1 MADVGDSYKKSTT
14 SICTDTT
21 QASCRQTQALH
32 TQMTGMMVDATRDT
46 HYENPAKPT
55 GPTKVVPGG
64 GRRGEGFQMEYA
76 LRVSWMS
83 LFTAGTLFVL
93 YGIVR

>member
-1 MADVGDSYKKSTT
+1 MANVGDSYKQSTA

-32 TQMTGMMVDATRDT
+32 NQMTLLSVDANRDA
-46 HYENPAKPT
+46 HYEKPANPA
-55 GPTKVVPGG
+55 GATKTIPGG
-64 GRRGEGFQMEYA
+64 GTREGFQMEYA
-76 LRVSWMS
+76 LRVSWIS
-83 LFTAGTLFVL
+83 LGVAGTLFVL

>member
-21 QASCRQTQALH
+21 QISCQQTQALH
-32 TQMTGMMVDATRDT
+32 NQMTIMSVDANRDT
-46 HYENPAKPT
+46 HYEAPAQPA
-55 GPTKVVPGG
+55 GPTKIVPGG

-83 LFTAGTLFVL
+83 LFTAGTLFVV